1 MKQHVEE
8 LCEIANCK
16 SKACSKRHPK
26 VCKFFTQYNRC
37 RYNEKC
43 AYSHTATKEKG
54 ELAALLVKVDNL
66 ENNLKFMSEK
76 VVALEEKI
84 QNIDSESK
92 SSTSKTFK
100 CDQCDY
106 KASKNS
112 ILKRH
117 VTSKH
122 KSVISALEQERSIAL
137 DDSLQLELP
146 VQERENETHIDS
158 PPKAT
163 EHIPPISLFK
173 CDLCTFEGTHSFALE
188 AHLSFIHNEIISKT
202 SSSVHFKCD
211 ICKHESISEAALHG
225 HKSLKHDIKIPHTS
239 QWDKKKCHICNNV
252 FTETTLFKNHMIKQH
267 GFSDEHS
274 DECMNCESTEVGDYR
289 PVPSQHI
296 FMNCKNCELLEAES

>member
-1 MKQHVEE
+1 MKQQVEE
-8 LCEIANCK
+8 LFEIENCK

-26 VCKFFTQYNRC
+26 VCKFFTQYTSC

-43 AYSHTATKEKG
+43 GYSHTVTTEIS

-66 ENNLKFMSEK
+66 ESNLKVMSDK

-112 ILKRH
+112 IMKRH

-137 DDSLQLELP
+137 DNSLQLELP
-146 VQERENETHIDS
+146 V
-158 PPKAT
+158 
-163 EHIPPISLFK
+163 
-173 CDLCTFEGTHSFALE
+173 
-188 AHLSFIHNEIISKT
+188 
-202 SSSVHFKCD
+202 
-211 ICKHESISEAALHG
+211 
-225 HKSLKHDIKIPHTS
+225 
-239 QWDKKKCHICNNV
+239 
-252 FTETTLFKNHMIKQH
+252 
-267 GFSDEHS
+267 
-274 DECMNCESTEVGDYR
+274 
-289 PVPSQHI
+289 
-296 FMNCKNCELLEAES
+296 